1 MSAKVSLRIALV
13 ISLAGA
19 AFSGVLTWRELALRT
34 PGGCS
39 AVGAP
44 GTIFGYPPCVYGLV
58 MYLLLVIVTA
68 LGLRAADRG
77 VDHRPRA
84 ADS

>member
-19 AFSGVLTWRELALRT
+19 AFSGVLTWRELALHA

-58 MYLLLVIVTA
+58 MYLLLVVVTA
-68 LGLRAADRG
+68 LGLRSADRG
-77 VDHRPRA
+77 TRPPPG
-84 ADS
+84 

>member
-19 AFSGVLTWRELALRT
+19 AFSGVLTWRELALHA

-39 AVGAP
+39 AVGTP

-58 MYLLLVIVTA
+58 MYLLLVTVTA
-68 LGLRAADRG
+68 LGLRG
-77 VDHRPRA
+77 VDRQMDR
-84 ADS
+84 

>member
-13 ISLAGA
+13 ISIAGA
-19 AFSGVLTWRELALRT
+19 AFSGVLTWRELVSRVA
-34 PGGCS
+34 GGCS

-58 MYLLLVIVTA
+58 MYLLLMVVTA
-68 LGLRAADRG
+68 LGLRSSEG
-77 VDHRPRA
+77 GTRPPA
-84 ADS
+84 G

>member
-1 MSAKVSLRIALV
+1 MTPKGSLHMALG

-19 AFSGVLTWRELALRT
+19 AFSGVLTWRELALHA

-58 MYLLLVIVTA
+58 MYLLLVVVTA
-68 LGLRAADRG
+68 LGLRSADRG
-77 VDHRPRA
+77 TRPPPG
-84 ADS
+84 